1 MSVDTSAI
9 YKSTLKHFNQARN
22 NITIE
27 KRTFEHSAEA
37 ISDVIPGFEADKL
50 EFGSYDKGNYAVL
63 FVDMRRSTQR
73 AQQVGPEKTFLTMHV
88 FLTALLEVVKHY
100 YGKVIDIMGDGLMV
114 FWGGKAAREEDN
126 MVKSLAVQN
135 AGLCGRDML
144 TVRETVIN
152 RIIQEENLG
161 PNISIGVGVTF
172 DSVIVTKIGIAD
184 SYDVKAFGD
193 CINVASHY
201 ANETENKVKVSKKVK
216 NEWPSSKGGG
226 IRFTSAG
233 NGEAYYLESNH

>member
-1 MSVDTSAI
+1 MAIDFNAI
-9 YKSTLKHFNQARN
+9 YKTTYEHYLQAKG
-22 NITIE
+22 NIIAKGE
-27 KRTFEHSAEA
+27 FQHRADA

-50 EFGSYDKGNYAVL
+50 EFGSYDKENYAVL
-63 FVDMRRSTQR
+63 FVDMRRSTSR
-73 AQQVGPEKTFLTMHV
+73 AQNVGPEKTFLTMHV

-100 YGKVIDIMGDGLMV
+100 HGKVIDIMGDGLMV
-114 FWGGKAAREEDN
+114 FWGGRAAREEDN
-126 MVKSLAVQN
+126 MVKCLAVQN

-144 TVRETVIN
+144 KIRERVIN
-152 RIIQEENLG
+152 RIVQEEKLG
-161 PNISIGVGVTF
+161 PNIDIGVGVTF

-193 CINVASHY
+193 CINLASHY

-226 IRFTSAG
+226 IRFTLAG
-233 NGEAYYLESNH
+233 NGDAYYLESSH